1 MVEDSVNWKAKDDV
15 PPPTRKFCH
24 GPYRVVTHSIFEW
37 LFFAVILIN
46 SILTIVELT
55 ITDEK
60 GLQALQYI
68 NYVFCSLYIVEAI
81 VKVTINGRGGRRREE
96 REKGWT
102 SQWGGYDV
110 CSVCI
115 EHSSSGG
122 S

>member
-1 MVEDSVNWKAKDDV
+1 MHRIIHILPLMITPSLSQRHLVEDSVNWKAKDDV

-37 LFFAVILIN
+37 LFFAIILVN

-68 NYVFCSLYIVEAI
+68 NYVFCTLYIVEAI
-81 VKVTINGRGGRRREE
+81 VKVTGKGGGGRREE
-96 REKGWT
+96 RGKGL
-102 SQWGGYDV
+102 
-110 CSVCI
+110 
-115 EHSSSGG
+115 
-122 S
+122 